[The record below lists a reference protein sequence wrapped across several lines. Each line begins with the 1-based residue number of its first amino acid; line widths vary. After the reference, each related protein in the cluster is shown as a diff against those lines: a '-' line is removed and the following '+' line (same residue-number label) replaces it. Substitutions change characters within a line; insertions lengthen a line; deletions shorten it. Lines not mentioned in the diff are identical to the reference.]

1 MAHLAAMSL
10 GRPGALALR
19 DKYHRRLM
27 YRASMAQTEQ
37 FTMLAKAWPLYAL
50 HDPHPQARVCQQCE
64 VRRTAL
70 FGVLDAASL
79 DRIHA
84 HIDAPQ
90 LAVDQPIYRRGESA
104 AAVYTVRSGIVRFE
118 RVTEGGVRRIVRL
131 AGQGELIGQEA
142 LLNQPYADEAVAC
155 TPVQLCRI
163 PRTLVDELGQA
174 ESALLRELMS
184 RWQQALERAEAWVAD
199 LATGAAR
206 RRMLKLIEQLCR
218 YPDAADLIWLPRRE
232 EMGAML
238 DITVETGSRI
248 VSQLRREGV
257 LELLPPRQAR
267 VDPVRLAEALR
278 AQESA

>member
-1 MAHLAAMSL
+1 
-10 GRPGALALR
+10 
-19 DKYHRRLM
+19 
-27 YRASMAQTEQ
+27 
-37 FTMLAKAWPLYAL
+37 MLAKAWPLYAL

-104 AAVYTVRSGIVRFE
+104 AAAE

-248 VSQLRREGV
+248 VSQLRRDGV

-267 VDPVRLAEALR
+267 VDKIRLAEALR
-278 AQESA
+278 AQESV